1 MQTYYFRVCIANA
14 FVKGERELH
23 FMFHFV
29 ILSKT
34 HHFLEGQKYNFASWE
49 SSYSVY
55 SSVVVRRSPGSV
67 MRGVM

>member
-29 ILSKT
+29 ILSKK
-34 HHFLEGQKYNFASWE
+34 HHAWKDRNIILP
-49 SSYSVY
+49 
-55 SSVVVRRSPGSV
+55 PGRAV
-67 MRGVM
+67 IVFIIQRWLDGHLGR